1 MLAVRRISRWR
12 FRGKVGRRASVE
24 RALDEARERYKSLF
38 QHNPHAVYSFDL
50 SGRFLSANPACEQL
64 TGYTEAELLKLQ
76 FHQLVVPE
84 KIARTAAAF
93 KRAAAGEPQH
103 YESTHLHRDGH
114 RVDIAVTN
122 MPIIIAGAVV
132 GVYGVAENIGERRQA
147 EVALRESERYYRKI
161 LEEIAEG
168 YFETDLAGN
177 LTFANNALC
186 VLFGCSREEALTLTN
201 KDFSGPAEAAR
212 IARYFRMIRAG
223 ETPDPGFEWTLTRK
237 DGEQRVVSTSASL
250 IQDRN
255 GEPVGF
261 RGITRDVTE
270 RSRAQEALRRSE
282 ERYRLAMRATQEVLW
297 DSDLQTGRTV
307 WHGAVRSMF
316 GIVGQTFVHTGEWWE
331 SRLHPEDKEP
341 LLDSLASLF
350 GSDGEMWSREYR
362 FRRQDGSY
370 MDVFARGHVVRSQPG
385 QAIRFVGSMMDVSA
399 QKRSEAELE
408 RLAFID
414 PLTGLANRSRL
425 LAHLDQVL
433 ADADRTGSAVAVFFL
448 DLDRFKLINDGMGHA
463 AGDSLLAQ
471 FGARLS
477 GVIRAQDA
485 ASRFAGDEFVVV
497 CSDTDEENAR
507 KIADRIATAVQ
518 DPFNIQGNELFVSV
532 SIGVVLSEPGD
543 TAASLLHRSDA
554 AMYHSKAD
562 GKGAAFLFDEKMQHR
577 ALEVINIESQLS
589 RAIERD
595 ELELHYQPILDLED
609 CRPIGLE
616 AVVRWNRPGVGM
628 VTAGEFIP
636 IAEKSGLILRIGAWV
651 LREALQQAQ
660 VWRQRLLGAGDLAIG
675 VNISARQ
682 LQDPSIFDEVQD
694 AIARAGIQP
703 DAVVLEITESGLVG
717 DLDGSI
723 QVLERLRKLGVG
735 IAVDDF
741 GTGYSALSYLSRI
754 PANVIK
760 IDRSFISPLGREGS
774 ARERGLV
781 AAIISMAAALDL
793 VVVAEG
799 VETDR
804 QASEVAGLNAGL
816 GQGYHWCRPLPGA
829 AVEDW
834 LRAQYA
840 RAAEP
845 SQGRDCLR
853 FASGPVQGR

>member
-1 MLAVRRISRWR
+1 M
-12 FRGKVGRRASVE
+12 E
-24 RALDEARERYKSLF
+24 RALDEARERYRSLF

-50 SGRFLSANPACEQL
+50 SGRFLSANPACERL
-64 TGYTEAELLKLQ
+64 TGYTEEELLELQ
-76 FHQLVVPE
+76 FQDIVVPE
-84 KIARTAAAF
+84 KLARTAAAF
-93 KRAAAGEPQH
+93 KRAATGEPQH
-103 YESTHLHRDGH
+103 YESAHLRRDGR

-122 MPIIIAGAVV
+122 MPIVVAGAVV
-132 GVYGVAENIGERRQA
+132 GVYGVAEDIGERRRA
-147 EVALRESERYYRKI
+147 DEALRESERYYRKI

-177 LTFANNALC
+177 MVFANDALC
-186 VLFGCSREEALTLTN
+186 GLFGGSRDEVLTLTT
-201 KDFSGPAEAAR
+201 KDFCAPAEGDR
-212 IARYFRMIRAG
+212 IARHFSRIRAG
-223 ETPDPGFEWTLTRK
+223 GAPDPGFEWTLIRK
-237 DGEQRVVSTSASL
+237 DGERRVVSTSASL
-250 IQDRN
+250 IQDAD
-255 GEPVGF
+255 GEPAGF

-297 DSDLQTGRTV
+297 DSDLETGRTV

-316 GIVGQTFVHTGEWWE
+316 GIVGQTFVQAGEWWE
-331 SRLHPEDKEP
+331 SRLHPDDKHS
-341 LLDSLASLF
+341 LLDSVARLF
-350 GSDGEMWSREYR
+350 GSKDEMWSREYR

-370 MDVFARGHVVRSQPG
+370 MDVFARGHVVRNQSG
-385 QAIRFVGSMMDVSA
+385 QAIRFVGSMMDISA

-425 LAHLDQVL
+425 LAQLDDAL
-433 ADADRTGSAVAVFFL
+433 AKAHSSGSAVAVFFL

-471 FGARLS
+471 FGARLTA
-477 GVIRAQDA
+477 VIRTQDV

-507 KIADRIATAVQ
+507 KIADRIASAVQ
-518 DPFNIQGNELFVSV
+518 EPFTIQGNELFVSV
-532 SIGVVLSEPGD
+532 SIGIVLSEPGD
-543 TAASLLHRSDA
+543 TADSLLHRSDA

-562 GKGAAFLFDEKMQHR
+562 GKGAAFLFDEKMQHQ

-589 RAIERD
+589 RAIERN
-595 ELELHYQPILDLED
+595 ELELYYQPVLDLED
-609 CRPIGLE
+609 FRPIGLE
-616 AVVRWNRPGVGM
+616 ALVRWNRPGVGM

-651 LREALQQAQ
+651 LQEALQQARI
-660 VWRQRLLGAGDLAIG
+660 WRQSLPGAEGLAIG

-682 LQDPSIFDEVQD
+682 LQDPSIFDEVQK
-694 AIARAGIQP
+694 AIAAVGIQP
-703 DAVVLEITESGLVG
+703 DAVVLEITESELVG
-717 DLDGSI
+717 DLDGSV

-760 IDRSFISPLGREGS
+760 IDRSFIRPLGREGA
-774 ARERGLV
+774 ARARALV

-799 VETDR
+799 VETDG
-804 QASEVAGLNAGL
+804 QAAEVAGLNARL

-829 AVEDW
+829 AIEEW
-834 LRAQYA
+834 LRTQYA
-840 RAAEP
+840 WVAAERA
-845 SQGRDCLR
+845 QGRDCLR
-853 FASGPVQGR
+853 FASAPVQDRR